1 MFPNAAI
8 TDLLFLLACLVL
20 GVVIGLYCARAKDR
34 RDDDES
40 GDSLPQQETAEVDD
54 KSPHHRG

>member
-40 GDSLPQQETAEVDD
+40 DDSL
-54 KSPHHRG
+54 PHHRG

>member
-20 GVVIGLYCARAKDR
+20 GVVIGLYCARAKDW

-40 GDSLPQQETAEVDD
+40 DDSLPQQETAEVDD